1 MERLTKY
8 SSNGEAR
15 TKTNIAF
22 SPIKNQECLERLAA
36 FEDILGDDYDLNRLR
51 ELIEADRNGR
61 CKIAQ
66 CKLGDTVY
74 VAGSKKIVAVRIR
87 EIYFDDTSGLIYL
100 VDFECDNSCD
110 GCPFNSWSQTW
121 EGEWECGGEYG
132 DGGIKQSDFGKT
144 VFLTPEA
151 AEAALKGE
159 QNG

>member
-1 MERLTKY
+1 MECKACGTWFVSGQNDGVCLSCKTRLKKMGLDIPY
-8 SSNGEAR
+8 D
-15 TKTNIAF
+15 
-22 SPIKNQECLERLAA
+22 RLK
-36 FEDILGDDYDLNRLR
+36 
-51 ELIEADRNGR
+51 ELVEADRDGR

-159 QNG
+159 PDE